1 VPVLPPAFE
10 DWSGGKFRVISF
22 YARRARGLMAR
33 YAIVNRL
40 TATPPA

>member
-33 YAIVNRL
+33 YAIVSRL